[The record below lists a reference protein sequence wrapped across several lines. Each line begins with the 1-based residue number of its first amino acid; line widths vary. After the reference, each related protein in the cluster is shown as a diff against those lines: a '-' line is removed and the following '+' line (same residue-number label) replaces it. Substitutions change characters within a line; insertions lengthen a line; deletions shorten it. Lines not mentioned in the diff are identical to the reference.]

1 MFLDIHRRIWEHI
14 VVFRNSQ
21 EKFGIFQGVLVLEGD
36 FWCISGYL
44 GTHRRML
51 VYFRVFGYY
60 RRMLVYFRV
69 FEYLQKSDVLNC
81 QHSQAGFM
89 CTSFANKAALWQMYG
104 KR

>member
-14 VVFRNSQ
+14 VVFRYSQ
-21 EKFGIFQGVLVLEGD
+21 EKFGIFQGVLVLAGEC
-36 FWCISGYL
+36 WYILGYL
-44 GTHRRML
+44 GTH
-51 VYFRVFGYY
+51 